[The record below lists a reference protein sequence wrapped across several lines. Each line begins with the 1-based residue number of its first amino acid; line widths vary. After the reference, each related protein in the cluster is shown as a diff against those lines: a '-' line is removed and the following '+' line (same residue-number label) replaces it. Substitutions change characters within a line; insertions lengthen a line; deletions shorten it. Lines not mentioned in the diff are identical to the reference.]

1 MSTNSLRA
9 RKPNCHETSTV
20 LWNTYCRVS
29 LRGRHAQIRFSR
41 GACDKNQKMTVRHF
55 GFMKKVYG
63 LLCTV
68 RTVTVTLPK
77 WRTVLPH
84 TTRDAKRKKASRCK
98 EDSVHQ
104 VQASQNSV
112 LAPMQRAT
120 CTSVGVAVVNTHAI
134 PPGQHL
140 QVATFEMPESPSEQP
155 VQTKQEP
162 MHTGKS
168 MKVATGTNVDF
179 TVVNIL
185 PGHQLLR
192 QTAAYV
198 APESPAEQPVQT
210 RKEPMQACLQLLR
223 KA

>member
-1 MSTNSLRA
+1 
-9 RKPNCHETSTV
+9 
-20 LWNTYCRVS
+20 
-29 LRGRHAQIRFSR
+29 
-41 GACDKNQKMTVRHF
+41 
-55 GFMKKVYG
+55 
-63 LLCTV
+63 
-68 RTVTVTLPK
+68 
-77 WRTVLPH
+77 
-84 TTRDAKRKKASRCK
+84 
-98 EDSVHQ
+98 
-104 VQASQNSV
+104 
-112 LAPMQRAT
+112 
-120 CTSVGVAVVNTHAI
+120 
-134 PPGQHL
+134 
-140 QVATFEMPESPSEQP
+140 
-155 VQTKQEP
+155 